1 MPKGAVISFD
11 LKPQG
16 SEDYKTAYSILG
28 NAGFTVTTPNMTI
41 FLPNTTVV
49 GTIPDDWTAERL
61 RDAVIFEFRNAGL
74 NLTSI
79 LCGVITDWA
88 VLGDRVDYKTLAR

>member
-16 SEDYKTAYSILG
+16 SEDYRIAYSILG
-28 NAGFTVTTPNMTI
+28 NAGFTVTTPDLEV
-41 FLPNTTVV
+41 FLPNTTVL

-61 RDAVIFEFRNAGL
+61 REAVKFEFRNAGL

-79 LCGVITDWA
+79 LCGVISDWA
-88 VLGDRVDYKTLAR
+88 VMGNRVDYKALTR